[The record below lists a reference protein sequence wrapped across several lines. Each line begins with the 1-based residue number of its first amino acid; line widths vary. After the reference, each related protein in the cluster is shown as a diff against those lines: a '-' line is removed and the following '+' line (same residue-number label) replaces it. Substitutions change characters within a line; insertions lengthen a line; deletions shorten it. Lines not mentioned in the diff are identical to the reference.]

1 MSATSWPSHCISC
14 LDHIK
19 ILIFAG
25 IYKERNIKN
34 VNIYRTMW
42 LKCISDINDQ
52 EGIDVQ
58 WNTILGGIACV
69 SLQLIVVTGGHG
81 R

>member
-1 MSATSWPSHCISC
+1 
-14 LDHIK
+14 
-19 ILIFAG
+19 
-25 IYKERNIKN
+25 
-34 VNIYRTMW
+34 MW
-42 LKCISDINDQ
+42 FKCISDINDQ

-58 WNTILGGIACV
+58 WNTNILGGIACV

>member
-1 MSATSWPSHCISC
+1 
-14 LDHIK
+14 
-19 ILIFAG
+19 
-25 IYKERNIKN
+25 
-34 VNIYRTMW
+34 MW
-42 LKCISDINDQ
+42 LKCISAINDQ

-69 SLQLIVVTGGHG
+69 SLQLTVVTGGHG

>member
-1 MSATSWPSHCISC
+1 
-14 LDHIK
+14 
-19 ILIFAG
+19 
-25 IYKERNIKN
+25 
-34 VNIYRTMW
+34 MW

-52 EGIDVQ
+52 EGIDLQ
-58 WNTILGGIACV
+58 RNTVLYGVAFV